1 MAAPSV
7 SHVRAEAASL
17 LKSYERHLRAE
28 RKSQA
33 TLNTYLTSCQ
43 QFLEF
48 CGDANLP
55 DLGNITR
62 EHIELWLERLHET
75 YRPHSVRIRLVGLRC
90 WLRWLYAEG
99 EIERDPTARMRLPGV
114 DEVEKDVVSGED
126 VGRALRILEK
136 AKRDRDAAIIAV
148 LYDTGLRASELASLK
163 LDRVNLDTGICFI
176 EKSKNHRTRVVKISP
191 AGIRYVD
198 RYLRRRRDP
207 FPVYLFEGKKG
218 PLTRSGVYR
227 VVTRAF
233 AAAGIKA
240 TIGAHDMRHSSATAA
255 SSELSE
261 SDMMQLYG
269 WSSAEMARHYARQ
282 ALQANALKAHDRAS
296 PLSRLPGGAK

>member
-7 SHVRAEAASL
+7 SHVRPEAASL

-33 TLNTYLTSCQ
+33 TLNTYLKSCQ

-48 CGDANLP
+48 CAAENLP
-55 DLGNITR
+55 DLENISR

-90 WLRWLYAEG
+90 WLRWLFAEG
-99 EIERDPTARMRLPGV
+99 EISRDPTARMRLPGV
-114 DEVEKDVVSGED
+114 DEVEKDVVSGDD
-126 VGRALRILEK
+126 VGRALRLLEK
-136 AKRDRDAAIIAV
+136 AKQDRDAAIVAV
-148 LYDTGLRASELASLK
+148 LYDTGLRASELASLR
-163 LDRVNLDTGICFI
+163 LDHVNLDTGICFI

-198 RYLRRRRDP
+198 RYLRRLKRE
-207 FPVYLFEGKKG
+207 PVYLFEGKKG

-233 AAAGIKA
+233 AAAGVKA

-269 WSSAEMARHYARQ
+269 WSSSEMARHYARK
-282 ALQANALKAHDRAS
+282 ALEANALKAHDRAS
-296 PLSRLPGGAK
+296 PLSRLSRGAK